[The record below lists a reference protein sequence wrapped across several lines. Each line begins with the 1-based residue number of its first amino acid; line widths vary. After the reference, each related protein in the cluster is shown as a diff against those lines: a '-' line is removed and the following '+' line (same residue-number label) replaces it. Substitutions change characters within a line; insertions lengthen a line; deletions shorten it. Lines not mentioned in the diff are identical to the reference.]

1 METDA
6 YLWPYQTMYFASRAC
21 AWHMKMVHFPTL
33 YPVYKY
39 QTPTG
44 IWQKPWH
51 NVCWKELCAQ
61 QPWNTIAEVW
71 SHYLATTDLML
82 SLHTWVPFWCLPL
95 PYSQFVSSRQNRSAK
110 PRASC
115 VWPVENCDKA
125 MFSNDFQTPRDNLC
139 IIAITSASLIQEVLI
154 NQIFVGIQQRDLA
167 AQPWQCKA
175 WICQNINE
183 SPTTSISMLLIS
195 WRQMS
200 HSNLSLDIQ
209 CHKSEFSHLV

>member
-6 YLWPYQTMYFASRAC
+6 YLRTYQTMYFASRAC

-33 YPVYKY
+33 YPLYKY
-39 QTPTG
+39 QTPTR

-71 SHYLATTDLML
+71 LHDLATTDLML
-82 SLHTWVPFWCLPL
+82 SLHTWLPLWCLPL
-95 PYSQFVSSRQNRSAK
+95 PYSVCRSRQIRSAK

-115 VWPVENCDKA
+115 VFLQPVENCDKA
-125 MFSNDFQTPRDNLC
+125 MFSNDFWTPRDSLC

-154 NQIFVGIQQRDLA
+154 NQIFVGIQQRDLM
-167 AQPWQCKA
+167 AQRWQCKA
-175 WICQNINE
+175 GICQNIDE
-183 SPTTSISMLLIS
+183 SPTISISMLLIS
-195 WRQMS
+195 
-200 HSNLSLDIQ
+200 
-209 CHKSEFSHLV
+209 